1 MDDYQTKNMSA
12 EKLNYLYPIRAYD
25 FFNRTKSSSYNF
37 EAMKLIINSHLKSTS
52 KNTNNLNILDWACG
66 NALWPF
72 GLFKDAFITGVEI
85 SKKNL
90 SYAKLNS
97 KINGF
102 EHKFKGLLVDQ
113 ALKKLKDDS
122 FDHAISFGLVE
133 LLDDDAFRFVFSKIF
148 KLLKP
153 GGKLIITHHNYR
165 SISAAYL
172 PWVVRGGYNTYVRRT
187 GINIQKKST
196 REVISDF
203 INMGYSLV
211 EFGGYCPYPSKL
223 WHFVFSNKGWL
234 LRNNYL
240 SEWYYSRYIVLQKPF
255 K

>member
-1 MDDYQTKNMSA
+1 MDDYQIKNMSA
-12 EKLNYLYPIRAYD
+12 EKLKNLYPIRAYD

-37 EAMKLIINSHLKSTS
+37 EAMKLVIDSNLKSTS
-52 KNTNNLNILDWACG
+52 KNTNNLNILDWGCG

-72 GLFKDAFITGVEI
+72 GLFKGASITGVEI

-113 ALKKLKDDS
+113 AVKKLKNDS
-122 FDHAISFGLVE
+122 FDHAISFALVE
-133 LLDDDAFRFVFSKIF
+133 LLDVDAFKFTFSKIY

-153 GGKLIITHHNYR
+153 GGKLFITHHNYR
-165 SISAAYL
+165 SISVAYL
-172 PWVVRGGYNTYVRRT
+172 PWVIRGGFKTFTKRT
-187 GINIQKKST
+187 GLNISKKST
-196 REVISDF
+196 REVTSDF
-203 INMGYSLV
+203 INLGYSV
-211 EFGGYCPYPSKL
+211 SEFGGYGPYPSKL
-223 WHFVFSNKGWL
+223 WHLVFSNKGWL

-240 SEWYYSRYIVLQKPF
+240 CECYYSRYIVLQKPF